1 MKFFVDK
8 REIWFSAVR
17 SGGPG
22 GQNVNKVSS
31 AAILFWPYLESQL
44 LSEEQK
50 LEMGQK
56 LKNWI
61 NKKGEIY
68 IRSEETRDLERNR
81 QNCIAKLESL
91 VAKALHKPKKRYK
104 TKPTRASQKKRVE
117 SKQRRGDIKKKRSKV
132 RV

>member
-1 MKFFVDK
+1 MKFVIDR

-31 AAILFWPYLESQL
+31 AAILHWSYLESHL
-44 LSEEQK
+44 LSPEQK
-50 LEMGQK
+50 QEIGVK
-56 LKNWI
+56 LKSWI
-61 NKKGEIY
+61 NKKNEIY

-81 QNCIAKLESL
+81 QHCLTKLETL
-91 VAKALHKPKKRYK
+91 VTKALHKPKKRLK

-117 SKQRRGDIKKKRSKV
+117 SKQKRGEIKKARSKV
-132 RV
+132 RF

>member
-1 MKFFVDK
+1 VKFVIDR

-31 AAILFWPYLESQL
+31 AAILRWPYLESQI
-44 LSEEQK
+44 LSDEQK
-50 LEMGQK
+50 LEIGQK

-61 NKKGEIY
+61 NKNNEIY
-68 IRSEETRDLERNR
+68 VRSEETRDLERNR
-81 QNCIAKLESL
+81 QHCISKLEAL
-91 VAKALHKPKKRYK
+91 VTKALHKPKKRYK

-117 SKQRRGDIKKKRSKV
+117 SKQKRGEIKKARSKV
-132 RV
+132 RL